1 MNRVLILVEGQT
13 EEQFAK
19 NILAPYYWDYNVS
32 LVPTILKSKRNRSGP
47 DFKGGVTSFAKFE
60 RDLRELLRD
69 SEASM
74 ITTFLDYYALPSDFP
89 GTHGLQSADP
99 YQSVA
104 HLEMAIKQHFTDP
117 RFHPFLM
124 LHEFEALLFAD
135 PDTVATGM
143 NDPAKAQNLH
153 MVRDNASGPEKVN
166 NSQATHPSARI
177 SLAFP
182 RYQKVIDGLT
192 LVSQIGLPKILQECP
207 HFKQWHDTL
216 RDLGRSP

>member
-1 MNRVLILVEGQT
+1 
-13 EEQFAK
+13 
-19 NILAPYYWDYNVS
+19 
-32 LVPTILKSKRNRSGP
+32 
-47 DFKGGVTSFAKFE
+47 
-60 RDLRELLRD
+60 
-69 SEASM
+69 M

>member
-1 MNRVLILVEGQT
+1 
-13 EEQFAK
+13 
-19 NILAPYYWDYNVS
+19 
-32 LVPTILKSKRNRSGP
+32 
-47 DFKGGVTSFAKFE
+47 
-60 RDLRELLRD
+60 
-69 SEASM
+69 M
-74 ITTFLDYYALPSDFP
+74 ITTFLDYYALTSDFP

-99 YQSVA
+99 YQCVA
-104 HLEMAIKQHFTDP
+104 QLKMAIEQHFTDP

-135 PDTVATGM
+135 PDMVARGM
-143 NDPAKAQNLH
+143 NDPAKAQSLH

-166 NSQATHPSARI
+166 HSPETHPAAKI
-177 SLAFP
+177 KLAFP
-182 RYQKVIDGLT
+182 QYQKVINCVT